1 MSANP
6 KSTLHIKA
14 SSSTPGASA
23 PRAADG
29 GKSKKK
35 KKTSKKKKS
44 TAKKSSAANTTAI
57 NNLARA
63 EYKKLIAKRQAK
75 LHDEAWLPVGALPLN
90 DNIKSPDFLE
100 QDVEIVHRSLVNN
113 GISMEDIT
121 ADGFAILLQEA
132 RKYALELMTDATD
145 YAVHSHG
152 SENITP
158 ADLELAKEM
167 REDVDFMGDNMDALA
182 KVTHETNRRIL
193 PPIPDHC
200 YNGVVLPDD
209 EFTLMGRTFDVIP
222 KSSGKETIS
231 VPGSGDL
238 NLSDKGGKDAKNM
251 PSYGA
256 RRGHKQVQI
265 HLKPSSN
272 EQTNTMDIS

>member
-6 KSTLHIKA
+6 TSTLDVKA
-14 SSSTPGASA
+14 SSSIPGTST
-23 PRAADG
+23 PRAADA

-35 KKTSKKKKS
+35 KKPKKKKP

-75 LHDEAWLPVGALPLN
+75 LHDEAWLPVGAIPLD

-100 QDVEIVHRSLVNN
+100 QDVEIVHRSLLNN
-113 GISMEDIT
+113 GLSMEDIT
-121 ADGFAILLQEA
+121 AEGFACLLQEA
-132 RKYALELMTDATD
+132 RKYALELMTDASD

-167 REDVDFMGDNMDALA
+167 REDTNFMVDNMDALA
-182 KVTHETNRRIL
+182 KVAHETNRRIL

-209 EFTLMGRTFDVIP
+209 EFTLMGRAFDVIP
-222 KSSGKETIS
+222 KSSGKEAIS

-272 EQTNTMDIS
+272 DQTDTMDIS